1 MNTITADFITPIQV
15 PQSLGSL
22 NSAEKTEEG
31 GSKQLFKDIFG
42 NMIGNVQEAEEN
54 LSQQQYMLATGQID
68 DPHTVGVAASEAQL
82 AIDML
87 VQLRNKAVEA
97 YNELMRIT
105 L

>member
-22 NSAEKTEEG
+22 NSAEKAEG
-31 GSKQLFKDIFG
+31 SGSGQLFKDIFG

-54 LSQQQYMLATGQID
+54 LAQQQYMLATGQID

>member
-22 NSAEKTEEG
+22 NSAEKAEES

>member
-22 NSAEKTEEG
+22 NSAEKAEEG